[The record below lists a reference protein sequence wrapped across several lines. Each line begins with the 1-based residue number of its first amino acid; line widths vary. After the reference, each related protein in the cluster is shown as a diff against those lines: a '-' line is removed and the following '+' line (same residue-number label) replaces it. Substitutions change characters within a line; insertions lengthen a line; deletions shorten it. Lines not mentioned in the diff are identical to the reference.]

1 MRALARSLPVLVFA
15 GALAAFL
22 SALDAE
28 FLNWDD
34 AENFLGNPH
43 YRSLGAAEPDCS

>member
-22 SALDAE
+22 PALDAD

-43 YRSLGAAEPDCS
+43 